1 MKSFLRAATT
11 PAGFVLLLACLIAG
25 PQSAVSKPKK
35 PPPAPVIEVP
45 APPPPVVLSGRVI
58 EQASAYRGYMI
69 RAMTISPAFTDGAS
83 VARSLRIGASYEP
96 VQFLRGAVAYGAVAA
111 MQDPTF
117 MANVRTFAGDP
128 GQRRAIAAQL
138 RADPAYAGVFKG
150 ADSAAG
156 LVMAA
161 LGNEGLALFNAGK
174 AVKQS
179 AYDVQHSAW
188 SKADIPGRPARLED
202 AKVLSRTP
210 LAPEEA
216 ETGRLVR
223 AANAG
228 GPMGLTGSPAP
239 PPYTAVV
246 LRSLAVAALAALGE
260 AGDENYELLLPLL
273 SDPASG
279 TCLNMAKLNLFQC
292 LAVAKPHYEDVF
304 CLGQH
309 IMMDT
314 GQCLIRASGA
324 PLPAELLPKPP
335 KVLPVALPVVTKTK
349 GPGKGAPKAAPK
361 GAAKGSTKG
370 AAKGGHH

>member
-1 MKSFLRAATT
+1 MKSFSRAATT

-35 PPPAPVIEVP
+35 PPPAPVVEVP

-69 RAMTISPAFTDGAS
+69 RVQSISPAFTDGAS
-83 VARSLRIGASYEP
+83 VARSVKIGAAYEP

-117 MANVRTFAGDP
+117 MANVRTYAADP

-161 LGNEGLALFNAGK
+161 LGNEGLSLFNAGK

-202 AKVLSRTP
+202 AKMLSRTP
-210 LAPEEA
+210 LMPEEA

-228 GPMGLTGSPAP
+228 GPMGLTASSVP
-239 PPYTAVV
+239 PPYTPVV

-260 AGDENYELLLPLL
+260 AGDENYELLVPLL
-273 SDPASG
+273 SDPASA
-279 TCLNMAKLNLFQC
+279 TCFNMAKLNLFQC

-324 PLPAELLPKPP
+324 PLPPELLPKPP
-335 KVLPVALPVVTKTK
+335 KVLPVGLPVVTKTK

-361 GAAKGSTKG
+361 GAAKG
-370 AAKGGHH
+370 AAKGGRH